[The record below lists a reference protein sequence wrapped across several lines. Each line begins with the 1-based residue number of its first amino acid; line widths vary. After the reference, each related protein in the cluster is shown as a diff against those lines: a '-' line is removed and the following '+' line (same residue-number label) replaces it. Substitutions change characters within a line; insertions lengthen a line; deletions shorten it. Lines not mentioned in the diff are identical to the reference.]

1 MMENE
6 DFSLLTLHTLAS
18 GSEGNCLVISLAD
31 THLLIDAGI
40 SLRRIKT
47 ALAQLNLCMDD
58 LSAILLTHEHTD
70 HTCALATLIKHHDTP
85 LYASAATARQL
96 QQRLGCSLPQMHI
109 VHSGEL
115 LDLGNCRISVFAT
128 SHDTGE
134 SVDYRID
141 GGGSSVGVLTDT
153 GFVTP
158 EAMQVLQG
166 VELLVLESNHDV
178 EWLLSGPYP
187 YYLKDRI
194 LSRRG
199 HLSNEDAAAF
209 AVDMARSGTREIILA
224 HLSRENNTPQR
235 ALDTVQRALSA
246 AGLSPRVSVAPRSEL
261 SQCYEPEGRAC
272 RE

>member
-1 MMENE
+1 
-6 DFSLLTLHTLAS
+6 LLRLHTLAS
-18 GSEGNCLVISLAD
+18 GSEGNCLLLSQED
-31 THLLIDAGI
+31 THLLVDAGI

-47 ALAQLNLCMDD
+47 ALAQLG
-58 LSAILLTHEHTD
+58 LSMADISGILLTHEHSD

-85 LYASAATARQL
+85 LYASAGTAQPLR
-96 QQRLGCSLPQMHI
+96 QRLNHPLPQLHLVRSGDVLHI
-109 VHSGEL
+109 GS
-115 LDLGNCRISVFAT
+115 CRVSVFAT

-141 GGGSSVGVLTDT
+141 SPDGSVGVLTDT
-153 GFVTP
+153 GFVPP
-158 EAMQVLQG
+158 EAMQALQG

-209 AVDMARSGTREIILA
+209 AVDMARCGTREIVLA

-235 ALDTVQRALSA
+235 ALDTVQRALDA
-246 AGLSPRVSVAPRSEL
+246 AGLRVRLSVAPRGEL
-261 SQCYEPEGRAC
+261 SQCYEPEGCTC
-272 RE
+272 RK